1 MLKQACRQ
9 LVHLAL
15 LLMLLMPVA
24 CAPESKP
31 LVLALAPGVEL
42 ELVNVPAGEFLMSS
56 TEGVGLD

>member
-1 MLKQACRQ
+1 
-9 LVHLAL
+9 
-15 LLMLLMPVA
+15 MLLMPVA